1 MAYTIIN
8 KSSEHFNTKLWTGN
22 GSTQS
27 ITGVGFQ
34 PDFTWGKSRSASYS
48 VGYHILSDV
57 VRGVTKSINSNN
69 NSVETTSTN
78 LFTSFDSN
86 GFSIGS
92 NAALNASADT
102 SVAWNWK
109 AGGGQG
115 SSNTDGSINTTYTS
129 VNTTAGFSISKY
141 SGNTTAG
148 ATIGH
153 GLGAVPKMVMIKN
166 LTSNENWVVYH
177 ASLGATKHLRLNGT
191 EAQATQA
198 GQFNNTEPTSSLISL
213 GDFGSV
219 NESPEIYVAY
229 AFTEKQG
236 YSKFGK
242 LISNGSD
249 DGTFTYTGFAPKWVM
264 VKPNVTDGWSHW
276 YIFDTTRDT
285 NLNDKPLY
293 ANLSTQEAYYGGS
306 PATNYAQIDMLSNG
320 FKIRR
325 GSGWGGGGN
334 GTELIYMAFGQSLVG
349 TNNVPCTAR

>member
-219 NESPEIYVAY
+219 NESPGNYIAY
-229 AFTEKQG
+229 AFAEKQG
-236 YSKFGK
+236 YSKIGSYK
-242 LISNGSD
+242 GNGNT
-249 DGTFTYTGFAPKWVM
+249 DGTFIYTGF
-264 VKPNVTDGWSHW
+264 KPAFFLIKRSSAAETWLMYDNKRLG
-276 YIFDTTRDT
+276 Y
-285 NLNDKPLY
+285 NDYNNFMSPNS
-293 ANLSTQEAYYGGS
+293 ANSASTGHGGNG
-306 PATNYAQIDMLSNG
+306 AIDILSNG
-320 FKIRR
+320 IKIR
-325 GSGWGGGGN
+325 STGN
-334 GTELIYMAFGQSLVG
+334 GLNSSGSTYIYMAFAEAPLVG
-349 TNNVPCTAR
+349 SNNVPCTAR